1 MRFMRYDVT
10 DGCRQRE
17 VDGAKKP
24 RWAAYREAE
33 MQLADIVE
41 TVNGRMG
48 QAVKEAWLET
58 AKAAVHIG
66 LLYADS
72 TMVAG
77 MLRNGALDREL
88 TAVTTRFGYAVELL
102 ETNIGTLLPGQRPV
116 ITVKLKK
123 VNLGF
128 APPVVKKTSAKTSVK
143 TKKKATKKKVAK
155 KTSRK

>member
-1 MRFMRYDVT
+1 MRFMRYEAT
-10 DGCRQRE
+10 DGCRQVD

-33 MQLADIVE
+33 KQLADIVE

-58 AKAAVHIG
+58 AVAAVHIE

-77 MLRNGALDREL
+77 MLRNGALEREL
-88 TAVTTRFGYAVELL
+88 TSVTTRFGYAVELL

-123 VNLGF
+123 VDLSSFG
-128 APPVVKKTSAKTSVK
+128 APPVAKKAPAKTSAKKK
-143 TKKKATKKKVAK
+143 TKKKTK
-155 KTSRK
+155 KTSR